1 MDTEEQEQRV
11 PRVPE
16 ALYGLGARGIR
27 GLPLAGALSRRHV
40 CFSVVKRAAGRQTG
54 LNQPLPPPPPPP
66 TPPTGHHLLF
76 PLRLAF
82 SIHRTR
88 VLALFLFSSCFRP
101 SIDRSL
107 SLPLLFSL
115 SLSISF
121 LSLSACSSR
130 AGRARL
136 DQESVRWVTNCFL
149 FERTN

>member
-101 SIDRSL
+101 SIALFLYPSSSL
-107 SLPLLFSL
+107 
-115 SLSISF
+115 F
-121 LSLSACSSR
+121 LSLSPFSR
-130 AGRARL
+130 SLRARL
-136 DQESVRWVTNCFL
+136 ARDAHGWTKSQSAG
-149 FERTN
+149 